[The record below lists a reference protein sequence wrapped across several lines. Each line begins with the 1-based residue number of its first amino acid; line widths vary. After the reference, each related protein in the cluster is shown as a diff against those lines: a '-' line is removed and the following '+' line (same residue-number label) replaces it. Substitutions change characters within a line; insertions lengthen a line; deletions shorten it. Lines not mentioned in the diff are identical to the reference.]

1 MSFIMNTFVVNE
13 NEGTVDVCLL
23 LTGELE
29 RSINVTVTTVPGTAL
44 GRSAV
49 HLQTIIFTVFT
60 SI

>member
-44 GRSAV
+44 GRSAF
-49 HLQTIIFTVFT
+49 HLQTIILTVFT